1 MEFSARLKGLFRRPI
16 EAELANEATRPA
28 AIATA
33 VGEAQRIRREQ
44 PGQLDAV
51 RKPLLEVASAL
62 EELGIEPDDFH
73 RAAVEAFP
81 DDPHWRREILK
92 RHLPKAHVP
101 REDLPLLRDEA
112 CSQPRN
118 LGLWQRLIEEAR
130 HYGDP
135 AILDDAHE
143 TLVLALSQFFPPGGD
158 NSWYDVASETQ
169 ARSLFFNRLD
179 DCTDRIIASGRED
192 DRAHEV
198 LEIAYSHFP
207 NRGDVVV
214 KLAHLHRVRGANA
227 PHSIG
232 VILQALLFAPRDTL
246 LKRCA
251 ARLLAERP
259 GHEQE
264 GLDIMAQVLE
274 EVPGDTAAVGDFVY
288 CLSRVGYL
296 RPEHLDLVRAH
307 FARHPEDDAAALLL
321 ADHYVAQEDGNG
333 EAASALRAAMALRPE
348 DSRYPIAL
356 ARIEMHR
363 GEWAKAAEALAAQ
376 ARRAPSPQIDEAWAL
391 CLAHL
396 HQTDETARTVLQRV
410 REHGTDHEIIHD
422 AWCAI
427 QYQTKADDPGSLE
440 LFRET
445 HRRFPEAIWPRLGI
459 VRQMIGFG
467 DLDRA
472 QEKLLPLILG
482 APVPGEAVVLAAR
495 LLAADP
501 RRQRIRAYLT
511 LAPEVAL
518 DLFART
524 AELVPDSL
532 LVLSTLARYRIKAN
546 LRDRQTADLLA
557 DICLRD
563 RADVDIRL
571 YRADLLSELGE
582 AATALDI
589 YRELLTRTRETT
601 SSATSSGVVLTPEQ
615 YSQVLLRTAEALLV
629 TKGVLEGDD
638 VRNLLEGAMDTNASA
653 DFVLRVAQWLA
664 ETGRLHPL
672 AQPVLERALA
682 FEPANEPLEAALAIV
697 RARRGNARSALQMAL
712 RRLERLHFEKATLDL
727 LEVVVET
734 IQPELLNDEV
744 CRRIL
749 DFAARR
755 KFLPERLL
763 VLLARLLA
771 TTGREDPRFVP
782 LLERGVGL
790 PGLPPEILVVLD
802 RCRRAS

>member
-33 VGEAQRIRREQ
+33 IGEARRIRSEQ
-44 PGQLDAV
+44 PGQPEAA
-51 RKPLLEVASAL
+51 RKPLLEVAAAL
-62 EELGIEPDDFH
+62 EELGIDPDTFH
-73 RAAVEAFP
+73 RAAVQAFP
-81 DDPHWRREILK
+81 DDPHWRREVLK

-101 REDLPLLRDEA
+101 REDLPLLREEA
-112 CSQPRN
+112 RSQPRN
-118 LGLWQRLIEEAR
+118 LGLWQRLLEEAR
-130 HYGDP
+130 YYGDP
-135 AILDDAHE
+135 AFLVDAHE

-158 NSWYDVASETQ
+158 NSWYDVSSETQ

-179 DCTDRIIASGRED
+179 DCTDAIIASGRED
-192 DRAHEV
+192 DRATEI

-214 KLAHLHRVRGANA
+214 KLAHLHRVRGAMA

-251 ARLLAERP
+251 ARLLADRP

-264 GLDIMAQVLE
+264 GFDIMAQVIE
-274 EVPGDTAAVGDFVY
+274 EEPGNSAAVADFVY
-288 CLSRVGYL
+288 CLSRLGEL
-296 RPEHLDLVRAH
+296 RSEHLDLVRGH
-307 FARHPEDDAAALLL
+307 FVRNPGDETAALLL
-321 ADHYVAQEDGNG
+321 ADYYAAQDDGNG
-333 EAASALRAAMALRPE
+333 EAADALRAAMALRPE
-348 DSRYPIAL
+348 NPRYPVAL

-363 GEWAKAAEALAAQ
+363 GEWAKAADALAIQ
-376 ARRAPSPQIDEAWAL
+376 ARKAPSPQIDEAWAL
-391 CLAHL
+391 CLAHMGRA
-396 HQTDETARTVLQRV
+396 DGEARTVLERV
-410 REHGTDHEIIHD
+410 RDGGTAHEIIHD

-427 QYQTKADDPGSLE
+427 LYREKADDPEALE
-440 LFRET
+440 QFRET
-445 HRRFPEAIWPRLGI
+445 HRRFPGALWPQLGI
-459 VRQMIGFG
+459 VRSMIAFG
-467 DLDRA
+467 DLERA
-472 QEKLLPLILG
+472 QEKLLPLLLG
-482 APVPGEAVVLAAR
+482 APVAAEAIELAAR

-518 DLFART
+518 ALFART

-532 LVLSTLARYRIKAN
+532 LILTTLARYRIKAN

-571 YRADLLSELGE
+571 YRADLLSELGDT
-582 AATALDI
+582 ATALDI
-589 YRELLTRTRETT
+589 YRELLARTRETT
-601 SSATSSGVVLTPEQ
+601 SNATSSGVVLTPEQ
-615 YSQVLLRTAEALLV
+615 YSQVLLRTAEALLA
-629 TKGVLEGDD
+629 TRGVLESDD
-638 VRNLLEGAMDTNASA
+638 LRNLLEGALDPNAST
-653 DFVLRVAQWLA
+653 DFVLRAASWLA

-682 FEPANEPLEAALAIV
+682 IDPANEAFDIALAIV
-697 RARRGNARSALQMAL
+697 KARRGNARNALQLAL
-712 RRLERLHFEKATLDL
+712 RRLERLLFEKATLDL
-727 LEVVVET
+727 LETVVDTV
-734 IQPELLNDEV
+734 QPEQVNDEV

-749 DFAARR
+749 EFAARR

-782 LLERGVGL
+782 LLERAVGL

-802 RCRRAS
+802 RCRRAT